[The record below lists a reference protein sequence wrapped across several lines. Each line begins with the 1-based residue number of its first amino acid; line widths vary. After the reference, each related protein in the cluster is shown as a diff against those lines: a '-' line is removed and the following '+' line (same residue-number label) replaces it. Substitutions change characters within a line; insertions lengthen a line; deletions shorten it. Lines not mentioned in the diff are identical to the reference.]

1 MSHTGILIMLLA
13 TTILPLTPA
22 VAAVVPAGTVA
33 VAAAATARIN
43 INTADAK
50 ELTKLE
56 GVSRSLAE
64 KIVQYRDA
72 HGPFRKATDL
82 RKVDGVGDGVWA
94 KNRQRIVVK

>member
-1 MSHTGILIMLLA
+1 MSHVAILVVLLA
-13 TTILPLTPA
+13 VTVLPSTAA
-22 VAAVVPAGTVA
+22 VAGAPPRGVM
-33 VAAAATARIN
+33 VAAAVGAKIN

-72 HGPFRKATDL
+72 HGPFKKATDL
-82 RKVDGVGDGVWA
+82 RKVDGVGDGVWE

>member
-1 MSHTGILIMLLA
+1 MSHAGILIVLLA
-13 TTILPLTPA
+13 ATILPSTAA
-22 VAAVVPAGTVA
+22 VAAGSSAEAPT
-33 VAAAATARIN
+33 VAAAVGAKVN

-50 ELTKLE
+50 ELTRLE
-56 GVSRSLAE
+56 GVSRNLAE

-82 RKVDGVGDGVWA
+82 RKVNGVGDGVWE

>member
-1 MSHTGILIMLLA
+1 MSQAGILIMLLA
-13 TTILPLTPA
+13 ATILSSVPASAAVTPA
-22 VAAVVPAGTVA
+22 GAVTVAAVGAK
-33 VAAAATARIN
+33 IN

-82 RKVDGVGDGVWA
+82 RKVDGVGDGVWE